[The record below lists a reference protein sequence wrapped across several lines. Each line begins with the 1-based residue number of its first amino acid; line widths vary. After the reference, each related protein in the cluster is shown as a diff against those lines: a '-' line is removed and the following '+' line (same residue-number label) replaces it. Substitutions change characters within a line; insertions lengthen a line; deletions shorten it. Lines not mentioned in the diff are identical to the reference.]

1 MKWEDDIIGFLVLI
15 VQTLSMIILFIM
27 VNLTLGLFF
36 NLAFFDGSIG
46 IKNILYYLFFLGS
59 LFFVARYIHKK
70 WSARIF

>member
-1 MKWEDDIIGFLVLI
+1 MKWEDDIRGFLVLI

-36 NLAFFDGSIG
+36 NLAFFEGNIG
-46 IKNILYYLFFLGS
+46 LKNILYYLFLLGS
-59 LFFVARYIHKK
+59 LIFVARYIHKK